1 VISEK
6 KNKANVPPRLTVDVL
21 TLFPGMFK
29 GPLQESMIKI
39 AQKKGLVRIKIHNLR
54 TYTQDRH
61 KKADDKPFGGGPG
74 MVMKPEPIFRAVE
87 DICDENHHKIY
98 LTPEGKPFTQVI
110 AKRLA
115 GMKKVLLLCGHYEGV
130 DERVREHVIDEEI
143 SVGDFVTTG
152 GEIPALCLIEAMARL
167 VPGVLGNE
175 DSLEHESFN
184 NGLLDHPH
192 YTRPRLYK
200 GHAVP
205 EVLFSGDHGEVERWR
220 KDQALHRTK
229 ERRPDL
235 LS

>member
-1 VISEK
+1 
-6 KNKANVPPRLTVDVL
+6 
-21 TLFPGMFK
+21 
-29 GPLQESMIKI
+29 
-39 AQKKGLVRIKIHNLR
+39 
-54 TYTQDRH
+54 
-61 KKADDKPFGGGPG
+61 
-74 MVMKPEPIFRAVE
+74 
-87 DICDENHHKIY
+87 
-98 LTPEGKPFTQVI
+98 VI

-130 DERVREHVIDEEI
+130 DERVREHAIDEEI

-200 GHAVP
+200 GYAVP
-205 EVLFSGDHGEVERWR
+205 EVLVSGDHGEVERWR